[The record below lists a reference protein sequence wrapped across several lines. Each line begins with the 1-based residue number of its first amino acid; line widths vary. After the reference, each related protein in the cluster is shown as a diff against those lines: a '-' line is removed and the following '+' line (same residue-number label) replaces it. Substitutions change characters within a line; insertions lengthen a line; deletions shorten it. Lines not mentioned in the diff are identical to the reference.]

1 MEMPKHALQ
10 QTDLRRLNERIR
22 LTKGLIRS
30 DRLAI
35 NDVAISTKPVETG

>member
-1 MEMPKHALQ
+1 MEMQRTALQ

-30 DRLAI
+30 DHHAI